1 MILRMLMSLLCPLV
15 GVAVAQEGETPLVRG
30 GIGDKPFIKGVG
42 GRTYFG
48 GYTEVHFR
56 YEREEGITEEL
67 TFEPKR
73 FNIFTYTPVSDR
85 LRVASELEFEEGGK
99 EIKIEL
105 AAHRF

>member
-1 MILRMLMSLLCPLV
+1 M
-15 GVAVAQEGETPLVRG
+15 GVATAEEGETPLVRG
-30 GIGDKPFIKGVG
+30 GIGDKPFIKGIG
-42 GRTYFG
+42 GRTHFG

-85 LRVASELEFEEGGK
+85 LRVASELEFEEGGE
-99 EIKIEL
+99 EIK
-105 AAHRF
+105 